1 MNELWNATTYLLTYL
16 LTGWLTDSS
25 VKLQSCW
32 SFVKSSLHW
41 TSLGRN
47 KIAATTNWKLYYSFL
62 DSMCGLCL
70 FVCLFVCFF
79 LSHESRHALHG
90 CESLGSFGITK
101 PRQKAAS
108 KTTVPKTDDECVWW
122 DL

>member
-1 MNELWNATTYLLTYL
+1 MSSMKLNPRKFRQCMKIELVGVENQTQISSTYKQL
-16 LTGWLTDSS
+16 WED
-25 VKLQSCW
+25 
-32 SFVKSSLHW
+32 
-41 TSLGRN
+41 
-47 KIAATTNWKLYYSFL
+47 WKLFKNSRMFWQ
-62 DSMCGLCL
+62 
-70 FVCLFVCFF
+70 FVCLFVSFF

-122 DL
+122 EL